1 MPGAARSSKAKP
13 RARLAITAKSKPPAG
28 DSNDFTMVFTD
39 VQGAPSCRSCLRS
52 LHAQMLCLG
61 GSTSLWEA
69 NPRAME
75 LALRLHDATI
85 RQVLAKHSG
94 YEAQIISKRAS
105 QVAYALGSSELMGL
119 GWQVT
124 TEGDAFQIAFH
135 DTADAVAFCLDTQAE
150 LLRCDWPDATLSHP
164 DAAVPDPAKAEN
176 AQVVMMWVSPGLMA
190 SHHSWQP
197 RPVVMEP
204 GVDCVCAW
212 VCTPAG
218 RPLSPSTRLGG
229 LGADGLFCKALA

>member
-1 MPGAARSSKAKP
+1 
-13 RARLAITAKSKPPAG
+13 
-28 DSNDFTMVFTD
+28 
-39 VQGAPSCRSCLRS
+39 
-52 LHAQMLCLG
+52 MLCLG

-94 YEAQIISKRAS
+94 YEAQISKRAS
-105 QVAYALGSSELMGL
+105 QVAYALGSSELKGL

-190 SHHSWQP
+190 LHHSWQP

-229 LGADGLFCKALA
+229 AGGRWAFLQGSCLKLQLSCSWQVTGRTRYAGPSVAMAKAIEAMRSEASTDFDGMNLPQVHV